1 MARKERV
8 GNHFKKG
15 CAINDQISE
24 QEKEEKFK
32 DLFERARKGVF
43 KYLDEKGGTLAM
55 AVIRKNLEYS
65 IIPKTLRGLGIT
77 IILIGLMAMGFMCFA
92 GIQL

>member
-1 MARKERV
+1 M
-8 GNHFKKG
+8 
-15 CAINDQISE
+15 
-24 QEKEEKFK
+24 
-32 DLFERARKGVF
+32 FERARKGVL

-65 IIPKTLRGLGIT
+65 IIPKSLRGLGI
-77 IILIGLMAMGFMCFA
+77 IMILIGLMAMCFA